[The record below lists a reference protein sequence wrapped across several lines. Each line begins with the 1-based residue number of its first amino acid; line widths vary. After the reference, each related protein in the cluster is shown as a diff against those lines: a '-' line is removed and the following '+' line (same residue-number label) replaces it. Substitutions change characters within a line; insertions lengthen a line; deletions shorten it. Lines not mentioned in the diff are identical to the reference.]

1 MKTSDIFKDGEV
13 PEDAEDPEEAAKKL
27 KFPWHSEKGIIE
39 NIRLLN
45 VEFNDFRGLHPVKI
59 FITGP
64 PASGKS
70 YYAAKLATYYNIP
83 HVNVK
88 HLV

>member
-1 MKTSDIFKDGEV
+1 MKNSDVFKDGEP

-27 KFPWHSEKGIIE
+27 KFPWHTEKGIID

-45 VEFNDFRGLHPVKI
+45 IEFNDFRGLHPVKI

-64 PASGKS
+64 PASGKT
-70 YYAAKLATYYNIP
+70 YYAD
-83 HVNVK
+83 
-88 HLV
+88 